1 MNPDGAQQSFDA
13 AEAARYINRIMRSDL
28 AALLVLQDRDQK
40 IKALHAQQKSYPLE
54 KKSLE
59 GRLATAKQVLEHARQ
74 TVKANEVERRKL
86 ELDVEGKR
94 TSIGRFKTQQQQ
106 TRKNEE
112 YTAFNKEIE
121 HAEGEIRGLEDR
133 ELELMEQAEALARGA
148 AVAAAEFSKAQV
160 AIQDQ
165 LARLEEQKKAVDGR
179 LVELQADHAKLAAG
193 VPEETLDLYRRL
205 FAKKGDAAVVPLESE
220 ICQGCHMKVPTQ
232 IVFQVRGDQGLT
244 QCPQCGRILYR
255 VV

>member
-1 MNPDGAQQSFDA
+1 MR
-13 AEAARYINRIMRSDL
+13 AEVEN
-28 AALLVLQDRDQK
+28 LLVLQDRDQK
-40 IKALHAQQKSYPLE
+40 IKALQAQQKSYPLE

-59 GRLATAKQVLEHARQ
+59 GRLAAARQLLEHARQ
-74 TVKANEVERRKL
+74 MVKANEVERRKL

-112 YTAFNKEIE
+112 YTALGKEIAHFE
-121 HAEGEIRGLEDR
+121 ADIRGLEDK
-133 ELELMEQAEALARGA
+133 ELELMEQAESLVRGA
-148 AVAAAEFSKAQV
+148 ASAEAEFTKAQGT
-160 AIQDQ
+160 IQEQ
-165 LARLEEQKKAVDGR
+165 LARLEAQKKAADDRVGQLQVD
-179 LVELQADHAKLAAG
+179 QAALAAK

-232 IVFQVRGDQGLT
+232 VVFQVRGDQGLT

-255 VV
+255 VI

>member
-1 MNPDGAQQSFDA
+1 
-13 AEAARYINRIMRSDL
+13 MRSDVE
-28 AALLVLQDRDQK
+28 ALLVLQDRDQK
-40 IKALHAQQKSYPLE
+40 IKTLHAQQKSYPLE
-54 KKSLE
+54 KKQLE
-59 GRLATAKQVLEHARQ
+59 GRLASARAVLEHARQ
-74 TVKANEVERRKL
+74 MVKANEVERRKL

-94 TSIGRFKTQQQQ
+94 TAIGRFKTQQQA

-121 HAEGEIRGLEDR
+121 HVETEIRGLEDK
-133 ELELMEQAEALARGA
+133 ELDLMEQAESLARGA
-148 AVAAAEFSKAQV
+148 ASADAEFAKAQKI
-160 AIQDQ
+160 IQEQ
-165 LARLEEQKKAVDGR
+165 LARLEGQKHAADSR
-179 LVELQADHAKLAAG
+179 LGDLQAEQAKLAAN

-232 IVFQVRGDQGLT
+232 VVFQVRGDQDLT

-255 VV
+255 VL

>member
-1 MNPDGAQQSFDA
+1 MILPQQWFDGAGAS
-13 AEAARYINRIMRSDL
+13 RYINLFMR
-28 AALLVLQDRDQK
+28 AEVENLLVLQDRDQK
-40 IKALHAQQKSYPLE
+40 IKALQAQQKSYPQE

-59 GRLATAKQVLEHARQ
+59 GRLATARQLLEHARQ
-74 TVKANEVERRKL
+74 MVKANEVERRKL
-86 ELDVEGKR
+86 ELDVEGKQ

-112 YTAFNKEIE
+112 YTALHKEIE
-121 HAEGEIRGLEDR
+121 HFEADIRGLEDK
-133 ELELMEQAEALARGA
+133 ELDLMEQAEALARGA
-148 AVAAAEFSKAQV
+148 AAAEAEFTKAQST
-160 AIQDQ
+160 IQEQ
-165 LARLEEQKKAVDGR
+165 LARLEAQKKAADERVGQ
-179 LVELQADHAKLAAG
+179 LQADLAKLAGA